1 MQSGSG
7 RLDCLPGRTA
17 RFFRPPTPASVVPRV
32 TIEYCVS
39 CGFRDRALDLQR
51 AILTSLERRLDAAE
65 LVMGD
70 HGVFRVA
77 VDGETVYDAAD
88 DDADID
94 EIVRTVRANL

>member
-1 MQSGSG
+1 
-7 RLDCLPGRTA
+7 
-17 RFFRPPTPASVVPRV
+17 VPRV

-94 EIVRTVRANL
+94 GIVRTVRANL